1 MTAKFPIL
9 FLAVLC
15 TLHARQEPDFR
26 KATWGMTQ
34 EQVKATE
41 PAPPA
46 DVTVSNGEAVLRYEA
61 PASSEL
67 PGRLLY
73 IFQDNKLVRAKYISN
88 ATHEDPNGF
97 IADFAAAEP
106 ALSEKYGK
114 ASTDR
119 AIWEN
124 DLFQQERLPYLE
136 QDRAHASDILP
147 SDRFTGLSVSLG
159 YLKMYTERTDARTRV
174 IHSLTGA
181 DNHILHQIEY
191 RAL

>member
-9 FLAVLC
+9 FLATLC
-15 TLHARQEPDFR
+15 ILHAGQEPDFR
-26 KATWGMTQ
+26 KATWGMTPD
-34 EQVKATE
+34 QVKATE

-46 DVTVSNGEAVLRYEA
+46 EVSESEGEVVLRYET
-61 PASSEL
+61 ASS
-67 PGRLLY
+67 RLLY
-73 IFQDNKLVRAKYISN
+73 IFVDSKLVRAKDISK

-97 IADFAAAEP
+97 IADFAALEP
-106 ALSEKYGK
+106 VLLEKYGTPT
-114 ASTDR
+114 ADR

-159 YLKMYTERTDARTRV
+159 YLKMYTERTTARTR
-174 IHSLTGA
+174 ITHALTGA
-181 DNHILHQIEY
+181 DSHILHQVEY
-191 RAL
+191 RALTQS

>member
-9 FLAVLC
+9 FLAALC
-15 TLHARQEPDFR
+15 MLVAGQGPDFR
-26 KATWGMTQ
+26 KATWGMTPD
-34 EQVKATE
+34 QVRTTE

-46 DVTVSNGEAVLRYEA
+46 EVTESEGEVVLRYETA
-61 PASSEL
+61 DS
-67 PGRLLY
+67 RLLY
-73 IFQDNKLVRAKYISN
+73 IFVDNKLVRAKDISK

-97 IADFAAAEP
+97 IADFAALEP
-106 ALSEKYGK
+106 ELLEKYGK
-114 ASTDR
+114 PTTDR

-159 YLKMYTERTDARTRV
+159 YLKMYTERTTARTS
-174 IHSLTGA
+174 ITHALTGA
-181 DNHILHQIEY
+181 DNHILHQVEY